1 MGLIELICE
10 KKEKGATKKWG
21 RGKRKGKWV
30 EQAEHTFVQEEEK
43 QKYFLPVKICD
54 FFFLTGS
61 IFSVI
66 WFDFYRAIVI
76 IWM

>member
-21 RGKRKGKWV
+21 RGRRKGKWV

-43 QKYFLPVKICD
+43 QKCFLPVKICD
-54 FFFLTGS
+54 LFFFNREYFLS
-61 IFSVI
+61 YLV
-66 WFDFYRAIVI
+66 
-76 IWM
+76 